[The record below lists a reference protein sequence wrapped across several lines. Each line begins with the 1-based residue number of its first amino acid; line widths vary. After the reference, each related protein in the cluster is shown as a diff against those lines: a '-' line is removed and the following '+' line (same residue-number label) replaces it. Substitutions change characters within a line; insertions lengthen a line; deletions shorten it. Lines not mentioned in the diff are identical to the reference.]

1 MFTPEELAEM
11 ARADAEIEASFCLTN
26 EELKQS
32 REIDRDVVVGR
43 MDRDTRRKAERQK
56 AYREANRDKVAER
69 QKAYREANR
78 DKVAEYQKAIA
89 KARKAR
95 KWTQKEL
102 AQRLGVSRSLVAQW
116 ENGMA
121 PANWELLFGV
131 LPELREAAS

>member
-43 MDRDTRRKAERQK
+43 MDRDTRRK
-56 AYREANRDKVAER
+56 AER

>member
-43 MDRDTRRKAERQK
+43 MDRDTRRRAEYQK
-56 AYREANRDKVAER
+56 AYREANRDKVAEY

-89 KARKAR
+89 DARKAR

-102 AQRLGVSRSLVAQW
+102 AQRLGISRSLVAQW
-116 ENGMA
+116 EVGIA
-121 PANWELLFGV
+121 PANWELIFDA
-131 LPELREAAS
+131 LPELKEVSA

>member
-43 MDRDTRRKAERQK
+43 MDRDTRRRAE
-56 AYREANRDKVAER
+56 Y

-89 KARKAR
+89 DARKAR

-102 AQRLGVSRSLVAQW
+102 AQRLGISRSLVAQW
-116 ENGMA
+116 EVGIA
-121 PANWELLFGV
+121 PANWELIFDA
-131 LPELREAAS
+131 LPELKEVSA